1 MALHRFAGDLEVRQR
16 HSALHS
22 ALNFE
27 NLEMEIDGGGELR
40 LLGPNRA
47 QFGCF
52 PGLWSGAPGR
62 ASRGISHHEIIS
74 RVRILMVA
82 SEVHPFA
89 KTGGLADVL
98 GALPR
103 ALAKLGHDVD
113 VVMPR
118 YRGISVG
125 NPIGKV
131 SVSLGGQVD
140 VVDVSAVI
148 QHGVR
153 IVFIAHAGYFE
164 RDYLYGASSRDYPDN
179 PERFAFL
186 SQAALTWAVS
196 NGHRYDIVHAHDW
209 QAGLVPMMVQ
219 RTVPSW
225 RGPAGPA
232 TVFTIHNLAYQ
243 GVFDASWLPR
253 LGFGWELMRIDAL
266 EYWNRISYLKGGIV
280 FSRII
285 TTVSPRY
292 AEEIQTPELGFG
304 FDGILRARSADLVG
318 ILNGIDYD
326 QWDPERDL
334 NLPVPFS
341 ASKMA
346 GKAAAKRR
354 VLEAFG
360 LSRSPDSRRRPL
372 VAMISRMVDQKG
384 FDLLE
389 PIADALPALDASF
402 VLLGSGEPRYETQW
416 RGLAARHPGRIGV
429 RIGFDD
435 GLAHLMEGGAD
446 IFLMPS
452 RFEPCGLNQM
462 YSLRYGT
469 VPVVRA
475 TGGLFDTVHEVDE
488 RLGRGTGFTF
498 TEYAPVALLRALGR
512 AVELFENRPAWRR
525 IQRAGMREDFSWDA
539 SAREYVK
546 VYERAVAANRAGA
559 A

>member
-1 MALHRFAGDLEVRQR
+1 
-16 HSALHS
+16 
-22 ALNFE
+22 
-27 NLEMEIDGGGELR
+27 
-40 LLGPNRA
+40 
-47 QFGCF
+47 
-52 PGLWSGAPGR
+52 
-62 ASRGISHHEIIS
+62 
-74 RVRILMVA
+74 MVA

-103 ALAKLGHDVD
+103 ALVKLGHHVD

-118 YRGISVG
+118 YRTVNVG
-125 NPIGKV
+125 TPIGQI

-140 VVDVSAVI
+140 VVDLTAVDSHGARVVFVS
-148 QHGVR
+148 
-153 IVFIAHAGYFE
+153 HAAYFDRE
-164 RDYLYGASSRDYPDN
+164 YLYGAPSRDYPDN

-186 SQAALTWAVS
+186 SQAALTWAAS
-196 NGHRYDIVHAHDW
+196 TGDQYDIVHAHDW
-209 QAGLVPMMVQ
+209 QTGLVPLMIP
-219 RTVPSW
+219 RTVPEW
-225 RGPAGPA
+225 RGDARPA

-253 LGFGWELMRIDAL
+253 LGFGWDLMRVDAL
-266 EYWNRISYLKGGIV
+266 EYWSRISFLKGGIV
-280 FSRII
+280 FSDVI

-292 AEEIQTPELGFG
+292 ALEIQTPELGFG
-304 FDGILRARSADLVG
+304 FDGILRARSSDLVG

-360 LSRSPDSRRRPL
+360 LPRTAETRRRPL

-384 FDLLE
+384 FDLLGE
-389 PIADALPALDASF
+389 ISDTLPALGASF
-402 VLLGSGEPRYETQW
+402 VLLGSGEPRFEAQW
-416 RGLAARHPGRIGV
+416 RDLAARFPHRIGV

-435 GLAHLMEGGAD
+435 GLAHLVEGGAD

-475 TGGLFDTVHEVDE
+475 TGGLFDTVQDVDE
-488 RLGRGTGFTF
+488 KSGRGTGFTF
-498 TEYAPVALLRALGR
+498 TEYTPTALLRALGR
-512 AVELFENRPAWRR
+512 ALAMFENRPAWRR
-525 IQRAGMREDFSWDA
+525 IQSAGMSDDFSWDA

-546 VYERAVAANRAGA
+546 VYERAAAANRVATP
-559 A
+559 

>member
-1 MALHRFAGDLEVRQR
+1 
-16 HSALHS
+16 
-22 ALNFE
+22 
-27 NLEMEIDGGGELR
+27 
-40 LLGPNRA
+40 
-47 QFGCF
+47 
-52 PGLWSGAPGR
+52 
-62 ASRGISHHEIIS
+62 
-74 RVRILMVA
+74 MVA

-103 ALAKLGHDVD
+103 ALVKLGHHVD
-113 VVMPR
+113 VVLPR
-118 YRGISVG
+118 YRTVTVG
-125 NPIGKV
+125 TPIGQI

-140 VVDVSAVI
+140 VVEVTAVDSHGARVVFVSHPA
-148 QHGVR
+148 
-153 IVFIAHAGYFE
+153 YFDRE
-164 RDYLYGASSRDYPDN
+164 YLYGAPSRDYPDN

-186 SQAALTWAVS
+186 SQAALTWAAS
-196 NGHRYDIVHAHDW
+196 TGERYDIVHAHDW
-209 QAGLVPMMVQ
+209 QAGLVPLMIP
-219 RTVPSW
+219 RTVPEW
-225 RGPAGPA
+225 RGGARPAA
-232 TVFTIHNLAYQ
+232 VFTIHNLAYQ

-253 LGFGWELMRIDAL
+253 LGFGWDLMRVDAL
-266 EYWNRISYLKGGIV
+266 EYWSRISFLKGGIV
-280 FSRII
+280 FSDVI

-292 AEEIQTPELGFG
+292 AQEIQTPELGFG

-346 GKAAAKRR
+346 GKAVAKRR

-360 LSRSPDSRRRPL
+360 LPGTPETRRRPL

-384 FDLLE
+384 FDLLGE
-389 PIADALPALDASF
+389 ISETLPALGASF
-402 VLLGSGEPRYETQW
+402 VLLGSGEPRFEAQW
-416 RGLAARHPGRIGV
+416 RDLAVRFPYRIGV

-435 GLAHLMEGGAD
+435 GLAHLVEGGAD

-475 TGGLFDTVHEVDE
+475 TGGLFDTVRDVDE
-488 RLGRGTGFTF
+488 KSGTGTGFTF
-498 TEYAPVALLRALGR
+498 TEYTPSALLGALGR
-512 AVELFENRPAWRR
+512 ALAMFENRPAWRR
-525 IQRAGMREDFSWDA
+525 IQRAGMSDDFSWDA

-546 VYERAVAANRAGA
+546 VYERATAARRVATP
-559 A
+559 

>member
-1 MALHRFAGDLEVRQR
+1 MELDRLFRDLEEGQR
-16 HSALHS
+16 DTTLDSSLH
-22 ALNFE
+22 LQQFE
-27 NLEMEIDGGGELR
+27 MQIHGRLELR
-40 LLGPNRA
+40 LLRPDRP
-47 QFGCF
+47 QFSGF
-52 PGLWSGAPGR
+52 PGFGSRSPSR
-62 ASRGISHHEIIS
+62 ASRRISHREIIS

-103 ALAKLGHDVD
+103 ALAKLGHYVD

-118 YRGISVG
+118 YRGITAGS
-125 NPIGKV
+125 PIGQT

-148 QHGVR
+148 ERGVR
-153 IVFIAHAGYFE
+153 IVFVAHPGYYE
-164 RDYLYGASSRDYPDN
+164 RDYLYGAPSRDFPDN

-186 SQAALTWAVS
+186 SQAALSWAAS
-196 NGHRYDIVHAHDW
+196 TGHRYDIVHAHDW
-209 QAGLVPMMVQ
+209 QTGLVPLMLQ
-219 RTVPSW
+219 RTVPAW
-225 RGPAGPA
+225 RGPVRPA

-243 GVFDASWLPR
+243 GIFDASWLPR
-253 LGFGWELMRIDAL
+253 LGLGYDLMRMDAL
-266 EYWNRISYLKGGIV
+266 EYWNRISFLKSGIV
-280 FSRII
+280 FSGII

-304 FDGILRARSADLVG
+304 FDGILRVRSADLVG

-360 LSRSPDSRRRPL
+360 LSRSKDSRRRPL
-372 VAMISRMVDQKG
+372 VAMISRLVDQKG
-384 FDLLE
+384 FDLLDQ
-389 PIADALPALDASF
+389 IADALPALGASF
-402 VLLGSGEPRYETQW
+402 VLLGSGEPRFETQW
-416 RGLAARHPGRIGV
+416 RGLADRHPGRIGV

-435 GLAHLMEGGAD
+435 GLAHLIEGGAD

-475 TGGLFDTVHEVDE
+475 TGGLFDTVHDVDE
-488 RLGRGTGFTF
+488 KSGRGTGFTF
-498 TEYAPVALLRALGR
+498 LEYTPGALLGALGR
-512 AVELFENRPAWRR
+512 ALELFENRPAWRR
-525 IQRAGMREDFSWDA
+525 IQRDGMREDFSWDA